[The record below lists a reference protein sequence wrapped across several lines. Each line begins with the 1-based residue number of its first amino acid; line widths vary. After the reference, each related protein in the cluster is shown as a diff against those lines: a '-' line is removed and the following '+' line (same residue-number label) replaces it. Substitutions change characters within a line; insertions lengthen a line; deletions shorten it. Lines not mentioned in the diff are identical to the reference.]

1 MAKSFFQDLLTFN
14 GISNS
19 KIIRLNA
26 DGSPDP
32 SFTTGVGFNATVSSC
47 DTARWK
53 NYCGWGFCSYNGN
66 TANKIIRLNTDGSI
80 DGTFVSGLGFGGVVE
95 LLN

>member
-1 MAKSFFQDLLTFN
+1 MKKSRYNRMAKSFFQDLLTFF

-32 SFTTGVGFNATVSSC
+32 SFTTGVGFNATVS
-47 DTARWK
+47 ALAIQW
-53 NYCGWGFCSYNGN
+53 
-66 TANKIIRLNTDGSI
+66 
-80 DGTFVSGLGFGGVVE
+80 
-95 LLN
+95 

>member
-47 DTARWK
+47 IQPD
-53 NYCGWGFCSYNGN
+53 G
-66 TANKIIRLNTDGSI
+66 KIIAGGD
-80 DGTFVSGLGFGGVVE
+80 FVVIMEIQLIKLFA
-95 LLN
+95 